1 MSEHHF
7 EHHTEQINGIRLH
20 YVTEGTGPL
29 IVFLHGFPEFWYA
42 WKEQLIEFGR
52 DHLAVA
58 PDLRGYNLSDKPQGV
73 EQYRMHLLLEDIR
86 QLIAHLGA
94 QRCIL
99 VGHDWG
105 GAVAW
110 AFAIFFPQF
119 LEKLIII
126 NSPHPVV
133 FQRELR
139 ENPAQQQASQ
149 YMLTFRRPDAEERIG
164 NNSPDG
170 LVEGSSLASVLSP
183 EDLAMYRQ
191 AWAQPGAL
199 TAGLNYYRA
208 SGLGPVTTEAGQEL
222 PPINQLPPITV
233 PTLVIWGEQDKALLT
248 GNLQG
253 LDQYVSNLTI
263 KRIPE
268 GTHWVIHE
276 QPTLVNKY
284 IRDFIA

>member
-29 IVFLHGFPEFWYA
+29 IIFLHGFPEFWYA

-149 YMLTFRRPDAEERIG
+149 YMLTFRSPDAEERIG

-276 QPTLVNKY
+276 QPTLVNRY

>member
-1 MSEHHF
+1 MF
-7 EHHTEQINGIRLH
+7 EHHTERINGIRLH
-20 YVTEGTGPL
+20 YVTGGTQGTRPL
-29 IVFLHGFPEFWYA
+29 ILFLHGFPEFWYA
-42 WKEQLIEFGR
+42 WKEQLNEFGH
-52 DHLAVA
+52 DHFAVA
-58 PDLRGYNLSDKPQGV
+58 LDMRGYNLSDKPQGV
-73 EQYRMHLLLEDIR
+73 EQYRMQLLLEDIR

-94 QRCIL
+94 ERCIL

-110 AFAIFFPQF
+110 AFGIFLPQL

-139 ENPAQQQASQ
+139 ENLAQQQASQ
-149 YMLTFRRPDAEERIG
+149 YMLTFRSPDAEQRIG
-164 NNSPDG
+164 SNSPDG
-170 LVEGSSLASVLSP
+170 LVEGSSLASILSP
-183 EDLAMYRQ
+183 QDLVLYQQ
-191 AWAQPGAL
+191 AWAQPGSL

-208 SGLGPVTTEAGQEL
+208 SRLGPETAQPGQTL
-222 PPINQLPPITV
+222 PPINQLPVITV

-263 KRIPE
+263 KRIPD
-268 GTHWVIHE
+268 GSHWVIHE
-276 QPTLVNKY
+276 QPALVNAY